1 VATTQNRR
9 ERKKLQTRAAI
20 ETAAFRLFAERGYD
34 KTTVDDIADAAEV
47 AVRTFFRYF
56 SSKQH
61 ILFGD
66 VAHDIVA
73 RLDIALAARTPDEP
87 IEDAVLHACQSLEID
102 DPEQQRQIVVR
113 LRLLAQ
119 VPELT
124 STYQMIF
131 YGLHK
136 AIAAYVVERAGRT
149 PSGELYA
156 HLLAG
161 AATAAMQAVMTRMEA
176 SYTGTEEDLSELFRI
191 CYRALTAGLEPLAP
205 GAIVPSS
212 AERRRATAR

>member
-1 VATTQNRR
+1 MQSRR

-20 ETAAFRLFAERGYD
+20 EAAAFRLFAERGYD
-34 KTTVDDIADAAEV
+34 RTTVDDIAYAADV

-73 RLDIALAARTPDEP
+73 RLQAALVARPPDEP
-87 IEDAVLHACQSLEID
+87 IEETILYSCQSLEID
-102 DPEQQRQIVVR
+102 DPELQRQIVVR

-131 YGLHK
+131 HGLHE
-136 AIAAYVVERAGRT
+136 AIAAYVLVRAGQT

-161 AATAAMQAVMTRMEA
+161 AATAAMQAVMTRMET
-176 SYTGTEEDLSELFRI
+176 SYAGGGEDLSELFRI
-191 CYRALTAGLEPLAP
+191 CFRALTAGLEPLAP
-205 GAIVPSS
+205 GATVLSS
-212 AERRRATAR
+212 AARRPATAH

>member
-1 VATTQNRR
+1 MQGRR
-9 ERKKLQTRAAI
+9 ERKKLQTRGAI
-20 ETAAFRLFAERGYD
+20 EAAAFRLFAERGYD
-34 KTTVDDIADAAEV
+34 RTTVDDIAEAADV

-73 RLDIALAARTPDEP
+73 RLHVALAARPAGEP
-87 IEDAVLHACQSLEID
+87 IEESVLHACQSLEID

-131 YGLHK
+131 HGLHET
-136 AIAAYVVERAGRT
+136 IAGYVLART
-149 PSGELYA
+149 GQTPNGDLYA

-161 AATAAMQAVMTRMEA
+161 AATAAMQAVMTRMET
-176 SYTGTEEDLSELFRI
+176 SYTGSGEDLTELYRI
-191 CYRALTAGLEPLAP
+191 CFRALTAGLEPLAP
-205 GAIVPSS
+205 GATVPSS
-212 AERRRATAR
+212 AGRRPATAR